1 MILYKWRLFP
11 IDASWIGVPLK
22 SVFFC
27 PLLAAMFERR
37 QTLPEMAY
45 QSHSLSPMITL
56 NDLVAVVEEEQR
68 QILELLGGGHGG
80 FH

>member
-1 MILYKWRLFP
+1 
-11 IDASWIGVPLK
+11 
-22 SVFFC
+22 
-27 PLLAAMFERR
+27 MFERR
-37 QTLPEMAY
+37 QGLPEMAY

-80 FH
+80 LH